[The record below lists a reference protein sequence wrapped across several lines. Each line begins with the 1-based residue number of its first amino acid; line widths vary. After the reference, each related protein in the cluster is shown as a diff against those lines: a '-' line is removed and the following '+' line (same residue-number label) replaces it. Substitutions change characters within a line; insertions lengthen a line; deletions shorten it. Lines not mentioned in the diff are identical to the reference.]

1 MPPSDRPASPAARS
15 GGGDPVGAPPGR
27 VKARG
32 AGAGLGPLTTG
43 PRGRYAGGRR
53 RRWVRWALPLAI
65 AALGGTVAGVTVA
78 AAIHMPEVE
87 ELTDFNPGLITVLY
101 DREGEPFATFARQR
115 RVLLA
120 EDEIPPILRQALV
133 AVEDAGFY
141 RHGGIDLMAVIRAE
155 IANLRAGEIVEG
167 AGTLTMQLARSLF
180 LTREQTWRRKIEEAL
195 LAVEL
200 EKRYSKDQILTMYMN
215 LVNMGHGNYGMASAA
230 RYYFDKDVAALDLHE
245 AAMLAGILWAPSRLS
260 PYRRPD
266 LVKERRDKV
275 LRRMLDEGIID
286 RRRYEAAVA
295 EPLRVVSHPDETPL
309 APYYAEDVR
318 KYLESTYGTDE
329 VHEGGLQVWTALDR
343 EIQKAA
349 EDALRAGVRRLDH
362 RRGWR
367 GAVDQIEGNPATHQ
381 LADWTGEPLAP
392 GRWYKGVVVEAGAE
406 TATVRIQ
413 DRTFTLDREGIGWTR
428 RRSPSDLLSS
438 GDVAWFRVEPAEG
451 DGDGGTSEDGDA
463 GAGGGPAAAEV
474 DTTVALEQQPEIQ
487 GAAVVLES
495 ATGAVRAM
503 VGGWD
508 FERNKFNRI
517 TQAERQVGSAFKPF
531 VYGAAL
537 ELGYT
542 PADTIF
548 DGPTGFVGA
557 DGRISYFPRNYTR
570 RFYGVITL
578 RYALE
583 HSINVPAVKLQDMV
597 GTRRVIDFARRAGI
611 DANLPPYPSLAL
623 GAAEIR
629 PIELAAAYAAI
640 ANQGT
645 WVEPHLIE
653 RVATAGG
660 RPLERHRP
668 VTRTTTDPRVAFV
681 LAHMLEGVVDRGT
694 AASIRGLPIAIAGKT
709 GTTDDFTDAWFVGFT
724 PRHTIL
730 VWVGYD
736 VKRSLGRGMTGAEAA
751 LPIWRD
757 LVEAG
762 LDDGWLRE
770 GEEFAPPAGV
780 VTQAVEYRSGL
791 LPGGSGRV
799 VEEAFVQ
806 GTEPVQQASGETALI
821 QNLPWYQQRAF
832 YLPKEGEN
840 MRQAPD
846 EVIDAAPDGTDA
858 APEDAGE
865 LPPAESAPATPEAGP
880 GPSAGAGATD
890 PVG

>member
-1 MPPSDRPASPAARS
+1 MPPSDRPSSSAPRS
-15 GGGDPVGAPPGR
+15 AGTR
-27 VKARG
+27 S
-32 AGAGLGPLTTG
+32 AGAGTGRVTHRRAGSLGPLTG
-43 PRGRYAGGRR
+43 PAGSGRARR
-53 RRWVRWALPLAI
+53 RGRWVRWVLPLLV
-65 AALGGTVAGVTVA
+65 AAVGGLVAGVTVA

-87 ELTDFNPGLITVLY
+87 AMTDFTPGLITVLY
-101 DREGEPFATFARQR
+101 DREGEPFGTFARQR

-133 AVEDAGFY
+133 AVEDSGFY
-141 RHGGIDLMAVIRAE
+141 RHGGIDLLAVFRAE

-180 LTREQTWRRKIEEAL
+180 LTREQTWRRKIEEAF

-230 RYYFDKDVAALDLHE
+230 RYYFDKDVAALDLDE
-245 AAMLAGILWAPSRLS
+245 AATLAAILWAPSRLS

-266 LVKERRDKV
+266 LVVERRDKV

-286 RRRYEAAVA
+286 RRRYEEAIA
-295 EPLRVVSHPDETPL
+295 EPLRVVSHLDETPL

-318 KYLESTYGTDE
+318 KYLEAKYGTDE

-343 EIQKAA
+343 EIQEAA
-349 EDALRAGVRRLDH
+349 EEAVHAGVRRLDH

-367 GAVDQIEGNPATHQ
+367 GAVAQIEGNPATHQ
-381 LADWTGEPLAP
+381 LAEWSGEPLVA
-392 GRWYKGVVVEAGAE
+392 GRWYKGIVVEAGSQ

-413 DRTFTLDREGIGWTR
+413 DQTFTLDREGIGWTR

-438 GDVAWFRVEPAEG
+438 GDVAWFRVEPAT
-451 DGDGGTSEDGDA
+451 GDGGESGDGEAGEDG
-463 GAGGGPAAAEV
+463 AAASAGPG
-474 DTTVALEQQPEIQ
+474 TTVALEQQPEIQ

-508 FERNKFNRI
+508 FERNKFNRV

-537 ELGYT
+537 ETGYT

-548 DGPTGFVGA
+548 DGPTGFRGA

-597 GTRRVIDFARRAGI
+597 GTRRVIDFAHRAGI
-611 DANLPPYPSLAL
+611 DAKLPPYPSLAL

-629 PIELAAAYAAI
+629 PIQLAAAYAAI

-660 RPLERHRP
+660 RLLERHRP

-681 LAHMLEGVVDRGT
+681 LTHMLEGVVDRGT
-694 AASIRGLPIAIAGKT
+694 AASIRDLPIAIAGKT

-757 LVEAG
+757 LVESG
-762 LDDGWLRE
+762 LEDGWLRE
-770 GEEFAPPAGV
+770 GEDFAPPPGV

-791 LPGGSGRV
+791 LPGGTGRV

-840 MRQAPD
+840 MR
-846 EVIDAAPDGTDA
+846 AADDPEAGGIDA

-865 LPPAESAPATPEAGP
+865 IPPEGGEPAPPEVEASPGAEPRPADPGDRAVAPP
-880 GPSAGAGATD
+880 
-890 PVG
+890 